1 MADSNLKRKIWLSQ
15 LTAARMQCTMYEKK
29 IFFGKASPLLAM
41 EHLAAT
47 RSLKEL
53 QDVFYGSIE
62 GYKDK
67 VANSEANDELWWPP
81 SAPLDL
87 HQRLKESAAREFTE
101 ELYKEHLDFQTSLLC
116 TCTKLYSKNV
126 LMLLDF
132 PSHVDV
138 VKERAMRQD

>member
-1 MADSNLKRKIWLSQ
+1 MEEFAVESGQSDQYGGEKRNEDFRLYMADSNLKRKIWLSQ

-87 HQRLKESAAREFTE
+87 H
-101 ELYKEHLDFQTSLLC
+101 
-116 TCTKLYSKNV
+116 
-126 LMLLDF
+126 
-132 PSHVDV
+132 
-138 VKERAMRQD
+138 